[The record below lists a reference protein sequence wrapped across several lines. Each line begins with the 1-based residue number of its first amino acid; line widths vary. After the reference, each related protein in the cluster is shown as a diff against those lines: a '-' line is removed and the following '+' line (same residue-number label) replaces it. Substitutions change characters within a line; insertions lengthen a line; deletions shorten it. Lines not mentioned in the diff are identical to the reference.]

1 MKDLKKSRL
10 YRVGAAFL
18 AALMVFT
25 GMPQGQMYVSAQE
38 SGIQMG
44 EEEKQDSGQPQT
56 ASGDENDM
64 QEKQKDD
71 SPSEDRKDDV
81 EQDGENPPKPGGADD
96 GNDMD
101 LPDEGVTIS
110 NDLGLDE
117 NETQEE
123 IEVEEELAADES
135 TIAPQ
140 DDPVTYAF
148 KGPTKTTY
156 LKGESVDITGA
167 TITYKAADGKNV
179 QVDMKNAEVVFNS
192 NNVGVGQMT
201 ISYDGQS
208 SNFDILVIEAPEL
221 DAKYGQTLSDIT
233 LPPDAN
239 GNWQWKEKD
248 ASQRLNKVGKQ
259 TYLVDF
265 MSTNSQYQSRS
276 DVSAEL
282 AVTCDLSQYADI
294 AIRTPQGGYTYDGT
308 EKEPD
313 VTVSVGDSNLL
324 AGRDYTVSY
333 QNNKNAGTASVIVTG
348 QNNYTGTKTATF
360 PIAKAKLRIWATS
373 KTIYC
378 GDPLPGST
386 EDGAYQYEYTV
397 SGLAD
402 GDRFA
407 TDPTFQCAIT
417 QTTTAATYDIIPG
430 NAVIADSVKNNYET
444 EIEYIQGILSVRVFV
459 PQPVIIAGM
468 PAELDTT
475 YDKAKWPYGDR
486 AVVRISGGTTT
497 VTNVTPVALYTG
509 TTKGGDP
516 YQSADAP
523 TKAGDY
529 ELTFTLGGADAAKYA
544 IREGSD
550 TFAFT
555 IKQKVVTITAP
566 SKRVAAGESVPT
578 ADSLKGDIQVTGL
591 LRGDT
596 QASVLDGTP
605 SLRYSEE
612 NISAAQAG
620 TYDIIPDGVTIK
632 DSNYTLNSV
641 NGTLTVE
648 GRKEFEA
655 DFTSIKAED
664 KTYDSKPHSISGYA
678 TDESNGSFLYT
689 IQVTDETRKREA
701 EKVQGQDGT
710 DTLPDYIKREQHV
723 PITEIV
729 KRYEKVAPVDVGR
742 YKLEIFSEADPNIY
756 AYDGAPLCKRVF
768 YVTLLQKNE
777 MQLDGMT
784 GITDKEYDGKPVD
797 LSNQIKNA
805 KLLTTDGSVD
815 ITEKA
820 KLTFTI
826 TGTTVYSAD
835 GCQDYS
841 QKIDP
846 ADPADGMPE
855 KAGEYVLH
863 VNLVRQEPY
872 NYVENEWKYPFEIK
886 RKKLSITI
894 NGQEMYVGDG
904 RLEAGEALPE
914 RFENQYTME
923 GALDADREKL
933 AEKLK
938 VVPEQDVE
946 GDEPGIYDLAL
957 SGLVEAEWPD
967 YEITWN
973 NAKLTVK
980 GQLHKIEDELKTV
993 TNIPNGTTLE
1003 EIAGRYLPKKTT
1015 IYLYRG
1021 GKAPAPGMSIGE
1033 DIEEKAEIVWN
1044 AVRPAQGTSY
1054 NSNTKDA
1061 QTFKMEGTVKLPEL
1075 VYAEENTPLT
1085 VTVGVSVREVC
1096 EGQALR
1102 PTADVAAGKV
1112 ASGTKVQLSTAEENG
1127 EIFYTVEAD
1136 NPVYSVASR
1145 KYTEPIEIRSTM
1157 TIRAVTKV
1165 YGKWDSAQLR
1175 ITYYLDKTLKP
1186 GGDDN
1191 PDDPDNPDNPQVPD
1205 EDIPKDENGN
1215 KLPIPDELWVT
1226 DVSGYT
1232 YTGKAIKPEVRVYD
1246 YKKRLEEK
1254 KDYTISYKNNTNAAD
1269 KDHPTKAPTI
1279 TITGKG
1285 NYEGKL
1291 LKTFTIAP
1299 KNISDADVWANNL
1312 TVASNGKAQ
1321 KPVPV
1326 VTWNGKKLAAK
1337 KDYSFEALPQ
1347 TAAGDYKVTLT
1358 GTGNYTGKKEINF
1371 TITDGTPVPKLTVSK
1386 IPAYTYTGEKF
1397 MPKPTVKNGKE
1408 ILKEG
1413 TDYTLEYPNDDQN
1426 TKVGTGYVIIKGTGP
1441 EKKSKYFGEKRVTFQ
1456 IKEAALMKKA
1466 KITMQFV
1473 SGTMYTGKEITASD
1487 YIVAVSVKA
1496 DGVTQT
1502 RTLEKDKDY
1511 KVTYQNN
1518 VKAGTATAV
1527 FEGINAYR
1535 GTQKKT
1541 FKIAG
1546 YDLQMDVNKKLSIQ
1560 TADSYPYMKGGS
1572 TPKPVVRFDGKTLI
1586 EGTDYTVSYKSN
1598 AAAGNAA
1605 AMTIKGKGNFT
1616 GSVVKGYMVTVQN
1629 LSNMTVKPADKVY
1642 QAKANIY
1649 KTTVRVYDT
1658 NGKQLS
1664 AGKDFDRNVIYTYS
1678 ALPRDQK
1685 VVTVDNT
1692 ERKVGDPVDP
1702 KDIIPYGTKIKVTV
1716 NAAGSNY
1723 TGTAEGVYSI
1733 TRADISKAKV
1743 TVPTQTYTGKAIE
1756 PTEKE
1761 ISVLMNGMP
1770 VSAEEYEII
1779 SYTNNINK
1787 GTAKL
1792 TIQGKGNYGGTKTV
1806 SFKIKGKSM
1815 LKLFG

>member
-123 IEVEEELAADES
+123 IEVEEKLAADES

-140 DDPVTYAF
+140 DDPVYDI

-156 LKGESVDITGA
+156 LKGEAVDITGA
-167 TITYKAADGKNV
+167 AITDTANNNQSIDISKATVTLDTGSAGVKDMTIAYGGKSATFKILV
-179 QVDMKNAEVVFNS
+179 LDVPKLNAEYR
-192 NNVGVGQMT
+192 QR
-201 ISYDGQS
+201 
-208 SNFDILVIEAPEL
+208 
-221 DAKYGQTLSDIT
+221 LSDIAIPIPENT
-233 LPPDAN
+233 P
-239 GNWQWKEKD
+239 GRWEWKD
-248 ASQRLNKVGKQ
+248 SSQQLNKVEKGQKYQ
-259 TYLVDF
+259 AVFTPN
-265 MSTNSQYQSRS
+265 NSYYQRLEA
-276 DVSAEL
+276 SAEVT
-282 AVTCDLSQYADI
+282 VTCDLSQYADI

-313 VTVSVGDSNLL
+313 VTVSVGDSNLS

-333 QNNKNAGTASVIVTG
+333 QNNKNAGTASVTVTG

-402 GDRFA
+402 GDRFDI
-407 TDPTFQCAIT
+407 DPTFQCAIT

-444 EIEYIQGILSVRVFV
+444 EIEYIPGILSVRVFI

-497 VTNVTPVALYTG
+497 VTNVTPMAWYTG
-509 TTKGGDP
+509 TTKGGIS
-516 YQSADAP
+516 YNSADAP
-523 TKAGDY
+523 TEAGDY

-605 SLRYSEE
+605 SLKYSEE

-664 KTYDSKPHSISGYA
+664 KTYDSKPHRISGYA

-723 PITEIV
+723 PITEIA

-756 AYDGAPLCKRVF
+756 AYDGDPLCKRVF

-835 GCQDYS
+835 GYQDYS

-846 ADPADGMPE
+846 ADPADGMPD

-863 VNLVRQEPY
+863 VNLVRQKPY

-980 GQLHKIEDELKTV
+980 GQLHKIEDELKAV

-1021 GKAPAPGMSIGE
+1021 GKAPAPGTAAGE
-1033 DIEEKAEIVWN
+1033 DIEDRAEIVWN

-1054 NSNTKDA
+1054 NSNSKDE

-1075 VYAEENTPLT
+1075 VYADENTMLT
-1085 VTVGVSVREVC
+1085 VMVSVSVREAC

-1112 ASGTKVQLSTAEENG
+1112 ATGTKVQLSTAEENG
-1127 EIFYTVEAD
+1127 EIYYTVEAD
-1136 NPVYSVASR
+1136 NPVYSVTSR
-1145 KYTEPIEIRSTM
+1145 RYGEPIEIMSTM
-1157 TIRAVTKV
+1157 TIRAFTKV
-1165 YGKWDSAQLR
+1165 YGKRDSAELR

-1191 PDDPDNPDNPQVPD
+1191 PDDPDNPQVPD
-1205 EDIPKDENGN
+1205 EDIPEDENGN

-1226 DVSGYT
+1226 DVSEYT

-1299 KNISDADVWANNL
+1299 KNISEADVWADNL
-1312 TVASNGKAQ
+1312 TVAFNGKEQ

-1358 GTGNYTGKKEINF
+1358 GTGNYTGKKEVNF
-1371 TITDGTPVPKLTVSK
+1371 TITDGSPVPKLTVSK
-1386 IPAYTYTGEKF
+1386 IPTYTYTGEKF

-1413 TDYTLEYPNDDQN
+1413 TDYTLVYPNDDQN

-1441 EKKSKYFGEKRVTFQ
+1441 ERKSKYFGEKRVTFQ
-1456 IKEAALMKKA
+1456 IKEAALMNKA
-1466 KITMQFV
+1466 KVTMQFA

-1541 FKIAG
+1541 FKITA

-1572 TPKPVVRFDGKTLI
+1572 TPKPVVKFDGRTLT

-1605 AMTIKGKGNFT
+1605 AMAIKGKGNFT

-1664 AGKDFDRNVIYTYS
+1664 AGKDFDKNVIYTY
-1678 ALPRDQK
+1678 AVLPKGQK
-1685 VVTVDNT
+1685 VVTADGK
-1692 ERKVGDPVDP
+1692 ERKAGDPVDP

-1723 TGTAEGVYSI
+1723 TGSAEGFYSI
-1733 TRADISKAKV
+1733 TRANIAKAKV

-1756 PTEKE
+1756 LKE
-1761 ISVLMNGMP
+1761 TDISVLMNGMP
-1770 VSAEEYEII
+1770 VSSEEYEII